1 MRHHKHRATE
11 EVQLTAAEVA
21 SVEEAFDIFD
31 TDGSGLF
38 DMDELEVA
46 IRALGIQV
54 EPEEMQRIFAVIDS
68 DGSGKVDKE
77 EYKMAIAICKS
88 AKLGHHYSTGV
99 SGVNEQNYS
108 TRREQNTR
116 IGDADDSNGDKS
128 SHGPAQ
134 FDV

>member
-1 MRHHKHRATE
+1 MRDHKHRAAE

-68 DGSGKVDKE
+68 DGSGTVDKE
-77 EYKMAIAICKS
+77 EYKTAIAICKS
-88 AKLGHHYSTGV
+88 AKLGHNYSPGA
-99 SGVNEQNYS
+99 SGVNGHSYS
-108 TRREQNTR
+108 TRHEHNSR
-116 IGDADDSNGDKS
+116 IGEADDSNGGEGS
-128 SHGPAQ
+128 QGQ